1 MSKVYNFALF
11 HVMYVYM
18 YTVLFYP
25 LTCCDIINVMQCL
38 PVFISF
44 ATLGSPFVPQLAHP
58 RTMMEY
64 GVFCSRPVKV
74 CSVLVQPSTGSYLL
88 PLSHDMRYLVAPSN

>member
-1 MSKVYNFALF
+1 
-11 HVMYVYM
+11 M

-25 LTCCDIINVMQCL
+25 LACYDIINVMQCL

-44 ATLGSPFVPQLAHP
+44 GILGSPFVPQLAHP

-64 GVFCSRPVKV
+64 EVFCSRPEKV
-74 CSVLVQPSTGSYLL
+74 CSGVVPPSTGS
-88 PLSHDMRYLVAPSN
+88 